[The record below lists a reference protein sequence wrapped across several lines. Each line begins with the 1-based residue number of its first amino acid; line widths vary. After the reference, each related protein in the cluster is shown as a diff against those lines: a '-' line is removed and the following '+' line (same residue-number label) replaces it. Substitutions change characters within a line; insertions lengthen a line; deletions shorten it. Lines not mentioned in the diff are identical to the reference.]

1 MWIDVDSTVNEVYG
15 NQEGVA
21 AGYNPRKKG
30 QKSYHLLMTFIFIK
44 ETKEVFCL
52 FPSERF

>member
-21 AGYNPRKKG
+21 AVYNPRKKG

-44 ETKEVFCL
+44 ETQEVFCL